1 MLIILF
7 IHRKHSVM
15 LYNLNILGIIGL
27 IWENSLF
34 SNIRTV
40 STFGQF
46 LWKLR
51 WRHCCDNCSM
61 RNTTLSIVLWGFAA
75 IYFHFIYYVF
85 LKTSPHSQPE
95 KWQTQLTLDSI
106 FFPEKWNE
114 FRSTQSQYKSKSF
127 EVKKIKVYLVFF
139 PPHRTAN
146 RSPFMGPLKERITQ
160 PVAIKLASKYV

>member
-1 MLIILF
+1 
-7 IHRKHSVM
+7 
-15 LYNLNILGIIGL
+15 
-27 IWENSLF
+27 
-34 SNIRTV
+34 
-40 STFGQF
+40 
-46 LWKLR
+46 
-51 WRHCCDNCSM
+51 M
-61 RNTTLSIVLWGFAA
+61 RNTTVSIVLWGFAA